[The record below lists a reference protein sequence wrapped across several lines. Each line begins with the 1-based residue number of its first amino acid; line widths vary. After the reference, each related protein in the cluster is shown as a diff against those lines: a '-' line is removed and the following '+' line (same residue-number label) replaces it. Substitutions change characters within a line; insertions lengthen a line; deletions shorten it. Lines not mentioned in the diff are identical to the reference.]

1 MDNILLLAVCLALGV
16 ALRASRR
23 LPDTTHTVLNAV
35 IVHVSLPAMTLR
47 YLHAM
52 SPSAELLAAAAMPWL
67 MFALG
72 CVFFMSLARA
82 ARWDRATTG
91 GLILTGSLANTSFVG
106 LPMIAAFFGA
116 GGLATG
122 VVIDQLGSYCVLS
135 TLGLLVAAMC
145 APQGR
150 TPGWQAMVSRILR
163 FPPFLAVL
171 VALATGPL
179 AWPAWLDGLLD
190 KLAATLAPL
199 ALLSIG
205 FQLRLGALRSCAAA
219 LAAGLGFKLLLA
231 PLAVLVLFTPLAQQ
245 DNATFDLIVFEAA
258 MAPMIGATIVAAEHK
273 LNPPLVTLM
282 AGIGIPLSFLTV
294 PAWHAALVHL
304 L

>member
-1 MDNILLLAVCLALGV
+1 MDNLALLAISLLLGI
-16 ALRASRR
+16 ALRAGKR
-23 LPDTTHTVLNAV
+23 LPETAPAVLNAV
-35 IVHVSLPAMTLR
+35 IVHVSLPAMTLF
-47 YLHAM
+47 YLRRL
-52 SPSAELLAAAAMPWL
+52 SPSVELLAAAAMPWL

-72 CVFFMSLARA
+72 CAFFVVAGRF

-135 TLGLLVAAMC
+135 TLGLLVAGIC
-145 APQGR
+145 APHAT
-150 TPGWQAMVSRILR
+150 TPDLRSVVLRIVR
-163 FPPFLAVL
+163 FPPLIATF
-171 VALATGPL
+171 VALATSGFVL
-179 AWPAWLDGLLD
+179 PAWCDGVLE

-205 FQLRLGALRSCAAA
+205 LQLRLAALRACGAA
-219 LAAGLGFKLLLA
+219 LATGLGFKLVLA
-231 PLAVLVLFTPLAQQ
+231 PLAIVALFAPLASH
-245 DNATFDLIVFEAA
+245 DGSTFDLVVFEAA

-282 AGIGIPLSFLTV
+282 AGVGLPLSFLTLPV
-294 PAWHAALVHL
+294 WHALLVHVI
-304 L
+304 